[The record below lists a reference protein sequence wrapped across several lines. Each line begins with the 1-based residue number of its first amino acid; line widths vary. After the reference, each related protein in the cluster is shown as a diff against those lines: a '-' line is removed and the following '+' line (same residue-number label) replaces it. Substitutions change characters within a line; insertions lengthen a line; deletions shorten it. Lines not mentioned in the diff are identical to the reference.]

1 MDGSR
6 IKELRI
12 HMIEFNDVTKIFPNG
27 TVALENVNL
36 KIEDGEFVFI
46 VGASGAGK
54 STLMRLLL
62 REEQVTSGTLRVG
75 DYDLTKIPNYKI
87 PYYRRQL
94 GMVFQDFRLFDKKT
108 VYENVAFAMRVIG
121 EPTSVIKR
129 RVPTILSIV
138 GLVDKY
144 KNFPSELSGGEQQRV
159 ALARALANNPRI
171 IIADE
176 PTANIDPKMK
186 MEIMNLLVKI
196 NSKGKTVIVVTHEK
210 NIVDYFQKRVVTIR
224 DGHVVDDRI
233 GGMFEDDET
242 V

>member
-1 MDGSR
+1 
-6 IKELRI
+6 
-12 HMIEFNDVTKIFPNG
+12 MIEFNDVSKIFPNG

-62 REEQVTSGTLRVG
+62 REEKVSSGVLHVG

-186 MEIMNLLVKI
+186 MEIMNLLAKI

-210 NIVDYFQKRVVTIR
+210 NIVDYFQKRVITIR

-233 GGMFEDDET
+233 GGMFDDEN